1 MAWCYYCRRYTVNGR
16 CPVCNRLYEEPGKSY
31 DFYGKEIKKSPPPS
45 SKGSKDTYDSDPLFS
60 RGVWLGI
67 AINFGAIII
76 AKKTGRVRVGGAV
89 LGTVLNSL
97 FLLHV
102 FGILLVLVAQQ
113 TGFDFW
119 GLMS

>member
-16 CPVCNRLYEEPGKSY
+16 CPACNRMYEEPGKSY
-31 DFYGKEIKKSPPPS
+31 DFYGKEIKKQS
-45 SKGSKDTYDSDPLFS
+45 SATTRKTSSSEPIYYSDPSFA

-76 AKKTGRVRVGGAV
+76 AKKTGRVAMGGAI
-89 LGTVLNSL
+89 LGTVLNSV

-102 FGILLVLVAQQ
+102 FSILLYAMEGIQ
-113 TGFDFW
+113 W
-119 GLMS
+119 